1 MLGDSHTLI
10 REIEL
15 LHRLMRDTKDVK
27 SKETKDSRGTK
38 NYKVT
43 KLYKVTKN
51 CGGDSMGGVRGVQCP
66 R

>member
-43 KLYKVTKN
+43 KN
-51 CGGDSMGGVRGVQCP
+51 CGGDSMGGVRGV
-66 R
+66 